1 VIDAIIAFLASLFTI
16 ALKWG
21 TATAEERKKLEAEA
35 EESWQRCKAAVFKLH
50 DDVAMNNAA
59 ADKAVDDKFGPESK
73 STPAIEK
80 TGLLGDDGKD
90 AT

>member
-50 DDVAMNNAA
+50 DDVEKNNAA
-59 ADKAVDDKFGPESK
+59 ADKAVDDKFGPETMSA
-73 STPAIEK
+73 PALDK
-80 TGLLGDDGKD
+80 TGLLSDDGSD
-90 AT
+90 AS